1 MPDLSTRLS
10 QSAMLVQRHA
20 EAHPLSECEKEPI
33 HIPGAVQP
41 FGVLLTVARDGLLIE
56 NASENCLDHWGK
68 PARDLIGVSLA
79 ELLSVSDAEKLG
91 DYLSRSNL
99 KEQNP
104 ISVVLPSGQGKSHET
119 WELSAHDYAGM
130 LYLEM
135 EPPVR
140 KEGQASAQPFHEQIR
155 DSVQSLQRAGTLQEL
170 CECAAREVK
179 AITGF
184 NRVMLYR
191 FDTDWHGEVIAEE
204 ISTGSDSYLGHRFP
218 ASDIP
223 AQARAIFLQ
232 NWLRM
237 IPDAR
242 YTPSRIYPGK
252 HPVTGESLDLAQST
266 LRSVSP
272 IHLAYLANMDVAASL
287 TISLLDQGR
296 LWGLIACH
304 HEHPLRVD
312 SDGRLGA
319 QLIGQIVSSQLR
331 IKESLEDLDYK
342 RALKEVNASLL
353 SYVKSEE
360 DLTQGLVKFSPN
372 LLDVASA
379 PGAAAAIHYDG
390 EWTLVGRT
398 PTVEQIEELVTWLAT
413 QRGEESLFQT
423 DSLSRCFPRAWEYK
437 EVASGL
443 LAISIPK
450 SERNYLLWF
459 RPEVIATVVWAGN
472 PEKPVMQ
479 VAGQTRLHP
488 RNSFKSWKEIVQGKA
503 VPWKTVEVEAVQ
515 ELRHAILALDLERE
529 YKKEQT
535 ARARAERLGR
545 EKEDMVMVV
554 SHDLRTP
561 LNIAH
566 ISFELLRR
574 SDLAQEP
581 ALQSYIERGQIAI
594 HNMEQLISGILDIAK
609 IEAGTM
615 QLDLQ
620 PENANELVHEVVEFS
635 LPIASEKG
643 VELVEKHAAR
653 NCLAYCERDRILQV
667 LSNLVGN
674 ALKFTPEGGKVTVAI
689 KKGEGETVFKISDT
703 GRGIPQKDLANIF
716 DRFWQA
722 KQTNRL
728 GTGLGLSIAKGI
740 VEKHGGRIWVESKEG
755 KGSNFYFSLPVQPA

>member
-1 MPDLSTRLS
+1 MPDSSTRLS

-20 EAHPLSECEKEPI
+20 EANPLSECEKEPI
-33 HIPGAVQP
+33 HIPGAIQP
-41 FGVLLTVARDGLLIE
+41 FGILLTISRDGLLIQ
-56 NASENCLDHWGK
+56 NASENCDVHWGR
-68 PARDLIGVSLA
+68 PARNLIGVSFA
-79 ELLSVSDAEKLG
+79 ELLSAQDAEKLG
-91 DYLSRSNL
+91 DYLARSNL
-99 KEQNP
+99 KDQNP
-104 ISVVLPSGQGKSHET
+104 ISVVLPSEAGKSREA
-119 WELSAHDYAGM
+119 WELAAHDHAGL

-140 KEGQASAQPFHEQIR
+140 KEGQGPSKPFHEKIR
-155 DSVQSLQRAGTLQEL
+155 DAVQSLQRAATLQDL
-170 CECAAREVK
+170 CECAVQEVQ
-179 AITGF
+179 AIAGF

-191 FDTDWHGEVIAEE
+191 FDADWHGTVIAEALAQ
-204 ISTGSDSYLGHRFP
+204 GSDSYLGHRFP

-237 IPDAR
+237 IPDVR
-242 YTPSRIYPGK
+242 YTPSRIYPGE
-252 HPVTGESLDLAQST
+252 HPATGAPLDLSQST

-287 TISLLDQGR
+287 TISLVDEGR

-304 HEHPLRVD
+304 HERPLRVD

-319 QLIGQIVSSQLR
+319 QLVGQIVSSQIR

-342 RALKEVNASLL
+342 LRLKEVNASLL
-353 SYVKSEE
+353 TYMKSEE
-360 DLTQGLVKFSPN
+360 DLTQGLVKFFPN
-372 LLDVASA
+372 MLDVASA
-379 PGAAAAIHYDG
+379 QGAASAIYYDG
-390 EWTLVGRT
+390 KWTLVGQT
-398 PTVEQIEELVTWLAT
+398 PTVEQIEELVTWLST
-413 QRGEESLFQT
+413 QHGDVSLFQT
-423 DSLSRCFPRAWEYK
+423 DSLSRQFPRAWEYK
-437 EVASGL
+437 EAASGL

-459 RPEVIATVVWAGN
+459 RPEVITTVVWAGN

-488 RNSFKSWKEIVQGKA
+488 RNSFKSWKEVVQGKA
-503 VPWKTVEVEAVQ
+503 IPWKAVEIEAVQ

-529 YKKEQT
+529 YKKEQA

-561 LNIAH
+561 LNVAH
-566 ISFELLRR
+566 ISFELLKL
-574 SDLAQEP
+574 SDLAQEA
-581 ALQSYIERGQIAI
+581 ALQSYIERGQLAI

-615 QLDLQ
+615 QLDLL
-620 PENANELVHEVVEFS
+620 PENANALVHEVVEFS
-635 LPIASEKG
+635 LPIAKEKG
-643 VELVEKHAAR
+643 IELMEQHAAR
-653 NCLAYCERDRILQV
+653 NYLAYCERERILQV

-674 ALKFTPEGGKVTVAI
+674 ALKFTPEGGRVVVAI
-689 KKGEGETVFKISDT
+689 EKREGETVFRVSDT
-703 GRGIPQKDLANIF
+703 GRGIPHKDLENIF

-740 VEKHGGRIWVESKEG
+740 VETHGGRLWVESEEG
-755 KGSNFYFSLPVQPA
+755 KGSDFYFSLPEQQE

>member
-1 MPDLSTRLS
+1 MPDSSLRLS
-10 QSAMLVQRHA
+10 QSALLVQRHA
-20 EAHPLSECEKEPI
+20 DVDFLSECEKEPI
-33 HIPGAVQP
+33 HIPGAIQP
-41 FGVLLTVARDGLLIE
+41 FGILLTIARDGLIIE
-56 NASENCLDHWGK
+56 NASENCNAHWGT
-68 PARDLIGVSLA
+68 PARDLIGISFA
-79 ELLSVSDAEKLG
+79 KLLSEQDIEKLQ
-91 DYLSRSNL
+91 DYLARPNL
-99 KEQNP
+99 KEQSP
-104 ISVVLPSGQGKSHET
+104 ISVVLPAEAGESREV
-119 WELSAHDYAGM
+119 WELSAHDYAGL

-140 KEGQASAQPFHEQIR
+140 KHAEASALPFHEKIR
-155 DSVQSLQRAGTLQEL
+155 DAVQSLQRAGTLQEL
-170 CECAAREVK
+170 CECAVREVR
-179 AITGF
+179 AVTGF

-191 FDTDWHGEVIAEE
+191 FDSDWHGEVIAEAL
-204 ISTGSDSYLGHRFP
+204 TPGSDSYLGHRFP

-242 YTPSRIYPGK
+242 YLPSKIHPGR
-252 HPVTGESLDLAQST
+252 HPATGEPLDLGQST

-287 TISLLDQGR
+287 TISLVDEGR

-319 QLIGQIVSSQLR
+319 QLIGQIVSSQIR

-342 RALKEVNASLL
+342 LKLKQVNASLL
-353 SYVKSEE
+353 SFMKSEE

-372 LLDVASA
+372 LLDIASA
-379 PGAAAAIHYDG
+379 QGAASAIYYDG
-390 EWTLVGRT
+390 KWTLVGKT
-398 PTVEQIEELVTWLAT
+398 PTVEQIEDLVTWLST
-413 QRGEESLFQT
+413 QHGEESLFQT
-423 DSLSRCFPRAWEYK
+423 DSLSRSFPKAWEYK

-459 RPEVIATVVWAGN
+459 RPEVITTVLWAGN
-472 PEKPVMQ
+472 PEKSVMQ

-503 VPWKTVEVEAVQ
+503 IPWKTVEIEAVQ

-529 YKKEQT
+529 YKKEQA
-535 ARARAERLGR
+535 ARSRAERLGR

-561 LNIAH
+561 LNVAH
-566 ISFELLRR
+566 ISFELLKL
-574 SDLAQEP
+574 SSLAQES
-581 ALQSYIERGQIAI
+581 ALQSYIERGQLAI

-609 IEAGTM
+609 LEAGTM
-615 QLDLQ
+615 HLDLK
-620 PENANELVHEVVEFS
+620 PESANALVHEVVEFS
-635 LPIASEKG
+635 RPIAMGKG
-643 VELVEKHAAR
+643 IELMEVHAAKD
-653 NCLAYCERDRILQV
+653 CPVDCERDRILQV

-674 ALKFTPEGGKVTVAI
+674 ALKFTPKGGKVSVAI
-689 KKGEGETVFKISDT
+689 DKCADETVFRVSDT
-703 GRGIPQKDLANIF
+703 GRGIPRKDLVNIF

-740 VEKHGGRIWVESKEG
+740 VETHGGRIWVESKEG
-755 KGSNFYFSLPVQPA
+755 AGSDFYFSLPVKRA

>member
-1 MPDLSTRLS
+1 MPDSSIRLS
-10 QSAMLVQRHA
+10 QSALLVQRHA
-20 EAHPLSECEKEPI
+20 EASPISECEKEPI
-33 HIPGAVQP
+33 HIPGAIQP
-41 FGVLLTVARDGLLIE
+41 FGIFLTISCDGLLIE
-56 NASENCLDHWGK
+56 NVSENCLEHWGT
-68 PARDLIGVSLA
+68 PAQNLIGVSFA
-79 ELLSVSDAEKLG
+79 KLLSPQDAEKLG
-91 DYLSRSNL
+91 DYLARPNL
-99 KEQNP
+99 KEQSP
-104 ISVVLPSGQGKSHET
+104 ISIALPSEQGASRET
-119 WELSAHDYAGM
+119 WELAAHDYAGV

-135 EPPVR
+135 EPFVR
-140 KEGQASAQPFHEQIR
+140 KKNSASVQPFHEQIR
-155 DSVQSLQRAGTLQEL
+155 DAVQSLQRAGSLQEL
-170 CECAAREVK
+170 CECAVHEVQ

-191 FDTDWHGEVIAEE
+191 FDSDWHGEVIAEAVNA
-204 ISTGSDSYLGHRFP
+204 GSDSYLGHRFP

-242 YTPSRIYPGK
+242 YVPSKIYPGK
-252 HPVTGESLDLAQST
+252 HPATGEPLDLGQST

-272 IHLAYLANMDVAASL
+272 IHLAYLANMNVAASL
-287 TISLLDQGR
+287 TISLSDEGR

-304 HEHPLRVD
+304 HEHPQCVD

-331 IKESLEDLDYK
+331 IKQSLEDLDYK
-342 RALKEVNASLL
+342 RRLKQVNASLL
-353 SYVKSEE
+353 SYMKAEE
-360 DLTQGLVKFSPN
+360 DLTQGLVRFSPN
-372 LLDVASA
+372 LLDIASA
-379 PGAAAAIHYDG
+379 QGAASAIYYDG
-390 EWTLVGRT
+390 KWTLVGKT
-398 PTVEQIEELVTWLAT
+398 PTVEQIEELVTWLST

-423 DSLSRCFPRAWEYK
+423 DSLSRCFPKAWEYK
-437 EVASGL
+437 EIASGL

-459 RPEVIATVVWAGN
+459 RPEVVSTVVWAGN

-503 VPWKTVEVEAVQ
+503 LPWKAVEIEAVQ
-515 ELRHAILALDLERE
+515 ELRHSILALDLERE
-529 YKKEQT
+529 YKKEQR

-581 ALQSYIERGQIAI
+581 ALQSYIERGQLAI

-620 PENANELVHEVVEFS
+620 PENANKLVHEAVEFS
-635 LPIASEKG
+635 LPIAREKG
-643 VELVEKHAAR
+643 IELLENHAAK
-653 NCLAYCERDRILQV
+653 NCVAYCERDRILQV

-689 KKGEGETVFKISDT
+689 EEYAAETVFRVSDT
-703 GRGIPQKDLANIF
+703 GRGIPKKDLGNIF

-740 VEKHGGRIWVESKEG
+740 VETHGGRLWVESEEG
-755 KGSNFYFSLPVQPA
+755 KGSDFYFSLPARQA